1 MFCSSPPCVI
11 HWITWCSFSLK
22 TCAVTSA
29 RSYAVCRL
37 CSMRRS
43 ISVFTLTFLVPKAN
57 PPLALRVRCV
67 CAKLLLTLWAI
78 TKAVVSFMLPW
89 LGQLGYIMLWGALF
103 MVKYVSGS
111 SSGTLEQVL
120 KWRLVV
126 SAVASDVRLLV
137 VLLELLF
144 IFGRV

>member
-1 MFCSSPPCVI
+1 MSRIWGALLYGFYSFYSVTVLS
-11 HWITWCSFSLK
+11 IT
-22 TCAVTSA
+22 TG
-29 RSYAVCRL
+29 
-37 CSMRRS
+37 
-43 ISVFTLTFLVPKAN
+43 IVFTLTFLVPKSN
-57 PPLALRVRCV
+57 LPLALRVRCV

-103 MVKYVSGS
+103 AVKYVSGS
-111 SSGTLEQVL
+111 SSVTIEQVL

-137 VLLELLF
+137 VLPE
-144 IFGRV
+144 